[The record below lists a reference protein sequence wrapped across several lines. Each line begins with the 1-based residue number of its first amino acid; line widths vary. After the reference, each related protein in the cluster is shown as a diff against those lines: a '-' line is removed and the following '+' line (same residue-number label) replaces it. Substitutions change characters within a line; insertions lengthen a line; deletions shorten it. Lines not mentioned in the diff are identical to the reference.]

1 MAPGGR
7 KTAAWNAV
15 TLLGTDPLRI
25 YAEQHIDPEE
35 PDPEKKILKLLR
47 GYAELISAPEMQ
59 HLGL

>member
-1 MAPGGR
+1 M
-7 KTAAWNAV
+7 
-15 TLLGTDPLRI
+15 TLLGTGPLWGWN
-25 YAEQHIDPEE
+25 AEQHIDPEE